1 MLHIL
6 AIFDTHRGMQAQI
19 WASMASLTGVGLGG
33 GLSYLAQLTT
43 QRQALRNEDK
53 RQAKEL
59 AEARRAEQLQL
70 LREFVET
77 TQRAE
82 RTTEDCVTKPSGM
95 PARRMSWTSSGST
108 NG

>member
-1 MLHIL
+1 
-6 AIFDTHRGMQAQI
+6 MQAQI